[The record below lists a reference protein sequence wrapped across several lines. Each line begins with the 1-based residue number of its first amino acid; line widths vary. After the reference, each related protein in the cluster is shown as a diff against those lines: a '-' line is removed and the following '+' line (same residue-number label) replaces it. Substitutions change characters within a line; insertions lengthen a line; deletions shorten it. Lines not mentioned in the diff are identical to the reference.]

1 MLHVLRIKTSFMYI
15 SGACLNQVRWH
26 LLGHVNVKLKLK
38 NPINPSVNNVEATA
52 LVDTGATFTTIP
64 RQVFEKLELSVTGKR
79 RVRTATQIETLQES
93 FASVEIDG
101 NLSVTP
107 VLVSD
112 TLDKVLIGVIT
123 LEALGLTVDPTTGK
137 LEEAETYLL

>member
-1 MLHVLRIKTSFMYI
+1 M
-15 SGACLNQVRWH
+15 
-26 LLGHVNVKLKLK
+26 GHVNVKVKLA
-38 NPINPSVNNVEATA
+38 NPVGPSGRNFESTG

-64 RQVFEKLELSVTGKR
+64 RQVFDKLGLTITGKR
-79 RVRTATQIETLQES
+79 KVRTATQLETLDES

-101 NLSVTP
+101 NLTVTP

-112 TLDKVLIGVIT
+112 TLEKILIGVIT
-123 LEALGLTVDPTTGK
+123 LEALALKVNPTTGK